1 MFFREKFGDVTDR
14 IYTHDAALLPS
25 IFQQAEAAGM
35 AMTSKSP
42 TRQGEQYHYRNSN
55 LELAIITYVYTVH
68 RSGPFCGRQVLFRR
82 LIHKNAAFCG
92 RQTVN

>member
-35 AMTSKSP
+35 ALTSKSP
-42 TRQGEQYHYRNSN
+42 TRRTVPLQEQQSRIGHNH
-55 LELAIITYVYTVH
+55 LCI
-68 RSGPFCGRQVLFRR
+68 
-82 LIHKNAAFCG
+82 
-92 RQTVN
+92 